1 MKALLTK
8 LIYPNTWRRTGTA
21 SQSQQDQ
28 LKETFL
34 SIRPKNCM
42 TPCVPDSPLVTLNSN
57 GRAWNLYVS
66 RDWMLRELELR
77 ELCWLQPNSIHRH
90 MLINVYKAGCS
101 AQRFHSA
108 SPTTWRGHVISSH
121 YIIFMLLGIILAIY
135 PFCSGTL
142 NYVHWLSTSSSNFLC
157 FLKSWNIAPF
167 SS

>member
-8 LIYPNTWRRTGTA
+8 LIYPSTWRTGTA

-28 LKETFL
+28 LKQTFP
-34 SIRPKNCM
+34 SIRMKNCM
-42 TPCVPDSPLVTLNSN
+42 TLCVPDSPLVTLNSN
-57 GRAWNLYVS
+57 VRAWNPYVS
-66 RDWMLRELELR
+66 RDWMLRELEAK
-77 ELCWLQPNSIHRH
+77 LCWLHPNSIHRH

-101 AQRFHSA
+101 AQSFHSA

-142 NYVHWLSTSSSNFLC
+142 SYVHCLSTSTSNFLC